1 MQYMKSLNKKLG
13 EKLKEIRTAK
23 GLSQGDIAKKLNVHR
38 SYISGIERGVRNPTV
53 KNVGKLA
60 SALGIDPH
68 NLLK

>member
-1 MQYMKSLNKKLG
+1 MKSLNKKLG
-13 EKLKEIRTAK
+13 EKLKEVRIAK

-38 SYISGIERGVRNPTV
+38 SYISGIERGVRNPTI

-60 SALGIDPH
+60 YALGIDPH